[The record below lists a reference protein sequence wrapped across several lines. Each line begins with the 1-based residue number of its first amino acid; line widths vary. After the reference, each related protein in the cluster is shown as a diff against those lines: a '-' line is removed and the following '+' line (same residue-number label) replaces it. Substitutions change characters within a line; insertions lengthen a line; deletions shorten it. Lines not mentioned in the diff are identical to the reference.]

1 VTFPLRCA
9 FLALLSWL
17 PPVVAYAQP
26 PATTSSPTDLDA
38 FMGRVLERRDENWKK
53 LHDYV
58 LSETERFDI
67 LGPGE
72 VKLHGMR
79 REFTWYVRDGSLI
92 RSAVR
97 FDGVDIPEPERRRYE
112 ERWLKEEKSRESRR
126 ARKPGGQADEPA
138 AAGAGGQGRERPS
151 EGGAAGEAGPP
162 DAASGS
168 ASLDAFVDQRG
179 EPRFISEA
187 YFLRFTFEPG
197 NYYVVGREQVEG
209 RDVVRIEYYP
219 TRLFEPERERTG
231 GQKPPRPERRDRGR
245 AKERDTEREYERK
258 FNKVALVTFGSG
270 GVVIILIVR
279 EHPAA
284 EELPAPAPLRPFRKA
299 IGKALFLPILQYTDG
314 YGFTYGLRTSF
325 VNALGRDGRVSVPLT
340 WGGTKRAA
348 VELDKTTKAGPF
360 TSLLGGASISR
371 RTNPFYEQDDD
382 RRQVWMGAARQ
393 LSGHLR
399 VGLHGSFA
407 GVTFRGLEDRVGIY
421 GADLTLDTRNDPVFP
436 RNAVLASAG
445 WEVVDPRAS
454 GRVNRYHVE
463 ARGYAGLNRN
473 TLTLALEAVADV
485 GPDFRPAPRP
495 DSRLTGNMTMR
506 RVPFGGRPY
515 RIEVRGGKLSATIT
529 LRAAGRNR

>member
-1 VTFPLRCA
+1 MTFPLRCA

-17 PPVVAYAQP
+17 PPLVAYAQP

-53 LHDYV
+53 LHDYI

-79 REFTWYVRDGSLI
+79 REFTWYVRDGFLI
-92 RSAVR
+92 RSPVR

-126 ARKPGGQADEPA
+126 ARKAGGQADEPA

-197 NYYVVGREQVEG
+197 NYYVVGREQFEG

-231 GQKPPRPERRDRGR
+231 GQKPPRADRCDRER

-258 FNKVALVTFGSG
+258 FNKVALVTLWIDPAEYQIVKYTFDNVDFGF
-270 GVVIILIVR
+270 
-279 EHPAA
+279 
-284 EELPAPAPLRPFRKA
+284 LPARWLVRLDEARASMTMARVFENVW
-299 IGKALFLPILQYTDG
+299 LPRQITM
-314 YGFTYGLRTSF
+314 
-325 VNALGRDGRVSVPLT
+325 
-340 WGGTKRAA
+340 RAA
-348 VELDKTTKAGPF
+348 
-360 TSLLGGASISR
+360 
-371 RTNPFYEQDDD
+371 
-382 RRQVWMGAARQ
+382 
-393 LSGHLR
+393 LS
-399 VGLHGSFA
+399 
-407 GVTFRGLEDRVGIY
+407 
-421 GADLTLDTRNDPVFP
+421 
-436 RNAVLASAG
+436 LASGTYRFEYTREFYDWKKA
-445 WEVVDPRAS
+445 EVK
-454 GRVNRYHVE
+454 
-463 ARGYAGLNRN
+463 ARIRSI
-473 TLTLALEAVADV
+473 
-485 GPDFRPAPRP
+485 GPGER
-495 DSRLTGNMTMR
+495 
-506 RVPFGGRPY
+506 
-515 RIEVRGGKLSATIT
+515 
-529 LRAAGRNR
+529 